1 MSKRYYL
8 LLSAIIYIGINTRA
22 QSDGCT
28 GVPALT
34 VNSSC
39 VNTAYTIDGSFSDG
53 GLVNAS
59 CATFN
64 DRDDGWFSFVA
75 TAADITIQETG
86 NRRHLI
92 SVWDACGGG
101 TELGCNQQTSGVQAE
116 IQLTGLTVGN
126 TYYIQIH
133 RRSGNN
139 TSTMTGDICVFE
151 SPVCVPAAEDC
162 QGGTTVCSSS
172 SFTGNSNGSGCVV
185 DLDASN
191 DGCMFGENES
201 SWYYF
206 SAATD
211 GVYEFTIVTDVD
223 YDFAVWGPLASV
235 SCPPVGAPLRCS
247 YAAGS
252 GDTGLQTGAG
262 DNSEGAAGNSFV
274 ESISATAGEQYIL
287 VIDNYTADGSG
298 FDLNWTLSGGGSLD
312 CTPLPVEL
320 TNFMGYV
327 RTESNELHFETK
339 SEINSDFFAIQRS
352 YDGQNFETI
361 GKINGVGSS
370 SQTRSYMYDDY
381 DVRGGLTYYRIES
394 FDTDGTSDYSHV
406 ITLERASDEIE
417 CFPNPTKGEL
427 KFLFKENHIGNM
439 TITYQNILG
448 QTLQEEVLA
457 DGSLKEYQSELL
469 INEKAGIYFLTISDQ
484 FGNQLLKQKIVK
496 H

>member
-1 MSKRYYL
+1 MLKKKVFL
-8 LLSAIIYIGINTRA
+8 LCGLFAWQTSGLA

-28 GVPALT
+28 GVPTLT
-34 VNSSC
+34 VNASC
-39 VNTAYTIDGSFSDG
+39 VNTAYTLPGSFSNG

-59 CATFN
+59 CATN
-64 DRDDGWFSFVA
+64 NNRDDGWFSFVA

-116 IQLTGLTVGN
+116 IQLTGLTIGN

-139 TSTMTGDICVFE
+139 NSTMTGDICVFE
-151 SPVCVPAAEDC
+151 SPVCAPAAEDC
-162 QGGTTVCSSS
+162 QGGTTVCAST
-172 SFTGNSNGSGCVV
+172 SFSGNSSGSGCVV

-191 DGCMFGENES
+191 DGCMSGENES

-211 GVYEFTIVTDVD
+211 GTYAFTIVTSVD
-223 YDFAVWGPLASV
+223 YDFAVWGPMASIT
-235 SCPPVGAPLRCS
+235 CPPVGAPIRCS
-247 YAAGS
+247 YS
-252 GDTGLQTGAG
+252 GTSGNTGLQTGAG
-262 DNSEGAAGNSFV
+262 DNTENASGDAVV
-274 ESISATAGEQYIL
+274 ESILAASGEQYII

-298 FDLNWTLSGGGSLD
+298 FDLNWTLSGGATLD

-327 RTESNELHFETK
+327 RAESNELHFETK
-339 SEINSDFFAIQRS
+339 SEVNSDFFAIQRS

-361 GKINGVGSS
+361 GKLNGVGNST
-370 SQTRSYMYDDY
+370 QTRSYMYDDY
-381 DVRGGLTYYRIES
+381 DVRGGVVYYRIQS
-394 FDTDGTSDYSHV
+394 VDLDGTSEYSHV
-406 ITLERASDEIE
+406 ISLERESTDIE
-417 CFPNPTKGEL
+417 CFPNPTKGDL
-427 KFLFKENHIGNM
+427 KFVFKENHIGNM
-439 TITYQNILG
+439 TIKYQNILG
-448 QTLQEEVLA
+448 QTFEEEVLTE
-457 DGSLKEYQSELL
+457 GNLKEYQSDLL
-469 INEKAGIYFLTISDQ
+469 IDQKAGIYFVTVSDQ